1 MVQKKKGQ
9 EGEKKENKNFLSC
22 FRRKTKNGRKKNVDF
37 KKKEIEDLVSLYTQR
52 KKEKSKIPNDFKVEE
67 KKDTFNERIKLRE
80 KIFRISIGRESSN
93 FIAFISSLT
102 IVFKYLLSAARVTV
116 NNENDY
122 VRFIF
127 SHAPAR
133 YFSTCVLPLK
143 EFNVD
148 FF

>member
-1 MVQKKKGQ
+1 MS
-9 EGEKKENKNFLSC
+9 EEKKTVGL
-22 FRRKTKNGRKKNVDF
+22 
-37 KKKEIEDLVSLYTQR
+37 KKKEIEDLVSLYEER
-52 KKEKSKIPNDFKVEE
+52 KKEKSKKITNDFKVVQ
-67 KKDTFNERIKLRE
+67 KKDSYNEHVKLRE
-80 KIFRISIGRESSN
+80 KVFHLSIGRKNSSN
-93 FIAFISSLT
+93 FIAFIQSLT
-102 IVFKYLLSAARVTV
+102 VVFNYLLNTARTTV

-122 VRFIF
+122 VRFIL

>member
-1 MVQKKKGQ
+1 ML
-9 EGEKKENKNFLSC
+9 EK
-22 FRRKTKNGRKKNVDF
+22 RKKVAL
-37 KKKEIEDLVSLYTQR
+37 KKKEIEDLVSLYEER
-52 KKEKSKIPNDFKVEE
+52 KKEKSKISNDFKVAE
-67 KKDTFNERIKLRE
+67 KKDSCNERIKLRE
-80 KIFRISIGRESSN
+80 KVFHLSIGRNSSN
-93 FIAFISSLT
+93 FITFIQSLT
-102 IVFKYLLSAARVTV
+102 VVFNYLLNTARITV

-127 SHAPAR
+127 SHTPAK

>member
-1 MVQKKKGQ
+1 MRKEKKG
-9 EGEKKENKNFLSC
+9 
-22 FRRKTKNGRKKNVDF
+22 
-37 KKKEIEDLVSLYTQR
+37 
-52 KKEKSKIPNDFKVEE
+52 KSKKILIDFKVEE
-67 KKDTFNERIKLRE
+67 KKDTFNERVKLRE
-80 KIFRISIGRESSN
+80 KTFHLSIGRDSSSN
-93 FIAFISSLT
+93 FIAFIQSLT
-102 IVFKYLLSAARVTV
+102 VVFNYLLNAARVTV

-143 EFNVD
+143 EFNID